1 MALFLMLW
9 NLKKYLLNI
18 VDMKSIIVTGATGCV
33 GSAVVRRALARGIDV
48 TCIVHK
54 GSKRLSNLP
63 QDSHIKIV
71 ECNLA
76 NYHSLELGEKY
87 DAFIHLSW
95 EKTFGASR
103 DDAEV
108 QTRNIQYTLD
118 AAQLAHR
125 CGCHVFV
132 GAGSQ
137 AEYGV
142 QSIDLT
148 PDLPVKPESGYGI
161 AKYAAGKLSAMLC
174 KSLGMRQCWARILS
188 VYGPNDGENTLIS
201 YVIRELKA
209 NHSPELTKCEQIW
222 DYLYADD
229 AGDAILSIAE
239 KGMDGKAYPL
249 GSGQG
254 RKLSEYI
261 EDIRQM
267 INSSIEIKFGVKDY
281 YPHQPM
287 HLVADISELTIDTGW
302 TPKVDFHKS
311 IKSLTS
317 L

>member
-1 MALFLMLW
+1 M
-9 NLKKYLLNI
+9 NN
-18 VDMKSIIVTGATGCV
+18 IIVTGATGCV
-33 GSAVVRRALARGIDV
+33 GSAVVRRALAKVISV

-54 GSKRLSNLP
+54 GTKRLSNLP
-63 QDSHIKIV
+63 ADDRVKIV
-71 ECNLA
+71 ECNLSDYA
-76 NYHSLELGEKY
+76 TLQLDGEY

-103 DDAEV
+103 DYAEV

-118 AAQLAHR
+118 SVYLAHR
-125 CGCHVFV
+125 CGCKVFV

-142 QSIDLT
+142 QTVDLT

-174 KSLGMRQCWARILS
+174 KSLGMRQNWVRILS

-209 NHSPELTKCEQIW
+209 GRSPELTKCEQIW

-229 AGDAILSIAE
+229 AGDAILAIAE
-239 KGMDGKAYPL
+239 KGVDGKAYPL
-249 GSGQG
+249 GSGKG
-254 RKLSEYI
+254 RRLSEYI
-261 EDIRQM
+261 EDIRQA
-267 INSSIEIKFGVKDY
+267 INPSVEVKFGVKEY

-287 HLVADISELTIDTGW
+287 HLVAELSELTKDIDW
-302 TPKVDFHKS
+302 DAKVSFSEGINK
-311 IKSLTS
+311 II
-317 L
+317 

>member
-1 MALFLMLW
+1 MA
-9 NLKKYLLNI
+9 
-18 VDMKSIIVTGATGCV
+18 DTMKEVRRIAITGCT
-33 GSAVVRRALARGIDV
+33 GSIGTALISLCIEEGVEVYAFVRGN
-48 TCIVHK
+48 
-54 GSKRLSNLP
+54 SKRIDRIPRHSLVN
-63 QDSHIKIV
+63 IV
-71 ECNLA
+71 ECDLSDIA
-76 NYHSLELGEKY
+76 AY
-87 DAFIHLSW
+87 DAEQCPQCDVFYHLGW
-95 EKTFGASR
+95 GATIGGGR
-103 DDAEV
+103 NDMPTQIDNIKYTIDAV
-108 QTRNIQYTLD
+108 
-118 AAQLAHR
+118 ALAHR
-125 CGCHVFV
+125 LGCHTFI
-132 GAGSQ
+132 GTGSQ
-137 AEYGV
+137 AEYGRYEGKLNADV
-142 QSIDLT
+142 PT
-148 PDLPVKPESGYGI
+148 NPENGYGI
-161 AKYAAGKLSAMLC
+161 AKLAAGQMSRIECAKYDM
-174 KSLGMRQCWARILS
+174 KHIWTRILS

>member
-1 MALFLMLW
+1 M
-9 NLKKYLLNI
+9 NN
-18 VDMKSIIVTGATGCV
+18 IIVTGATGCV
-33 GSAVVRRALARGIDV
+33 GSAVVRRALAKDISV

-63 QDSHIKIV
+63 TDDRVKIV
-71 ECNLA
+71 ECNLSD
-76 NYHSLELGEKY
+76 YKSLEIDGKY

-103 DDAEV
+103 DDADV

-118 AAQLAHR
+118 AVQLAHR
-125 CGCHVFV
+125 CGCMVFV

-142 QSIDLT
+142 QSVDLT

-174 KSLGMRQCWARILS
+174 KSLGMRQNWVRILS

-209 NHSPELTKCEQIW
+209 GRSPELTKCEQIW

-229 AGDAILSIAE
+229 AGDAILAIAE
-239 KGMDGKAYPL
+239 KGVDGKAYPL
-249 GSGQG
+249 GSGEG

-261 EDIRQM
+261 EAIRYA
-267 INSSIEIKFGVKDY
+267 INPTIEVKYGVKEY

-287 HLVADISELTIDTGW
+287 YLVANVRELQIDTEWVHMITFIDGINLFVK
-302 TPKVDFHKS
+302 TNY
-311 IKSLTS
+311 LT
-317 L
+317 

>member
-1 MALFLMLW
+1 M
-9 NLKKYLLNI
+9 NK
-18 VDMKSIIVTGATGCV
+18 IIVTGATGCV
-33 GSAVVRRALARGIDV
+33 GSAVVRRALVKDISV

-63 QDSHIKIV
+63 ADDRVKIV
-71 ECNLA
+71 ECNLSDYA
-76 NYHSLELGEKY
+76 TLDLQGEY

-108 QTRNIQYTLD
+108 QMRNIQYTLD
-118 AAQLAHR
+118 ACHLAKR
-125 CGCHVFV
+125 CGCKVFV

-142 QSIDLT
+142 QSVDLT

-174 KSLGMRQCWARILS
+174 KDFGMRQCWVRILS

-209 NHSPELTKCEQIW
+209 GRSPELTKCEQIW
-222 DYLYADD
+222 DYLHADD
-229 AGDAILSIAE
+229 AGDAILAVAK
-239 KGMDGKAYPL
+239 KGIDGKIYPL
-249 GSGQG
+249 GSGCG
-254 RKLSEYI
+254 RKLSEYV
-261 EDIRQM
+261 EDIRNM
-267 INSSIEIKFGVKDY
+267 INPAIEIKYGAKDY

-302 TPKVDFHKS
+302 NPKVNFKNG
-311 IKSLTS
+311 INFL

>member
-1 MALFLMLW
+1 M
-9 NLKKYLLNI
+9 NN
-18 VDMKSIIVTGATGCV
+18 VIVTGATGCV
-33 GSAVVRRALARGIDV
+33 GSAVVSRALAQGIRT
-48 TCIVHK
+48 TCIVHP

-63 QDSHIKIV
+63 RDEKIKIV
-71 ECNLA
+71 ECNLSD
-76 NYHSLELGEKY
+76 YKDFQIEGQH

-108 QTRNIQYTLD
+108 QIRNIQYTLD
-118 AAQLAHR
+118 AVHLAHR
-125 CGCHVFV
+125 CGCKIFI

-142 QSIDLT
+142 QSVDLT
-148 PDLPVKPESGYGI
+148 PELAVKPESGYGI

-174 KSLGMRQCWARILS
+174 KSLGIRQNWVRILS

-209 NHSPELTKCEQIW
+209 GRSPELTKCEQLW

-229 AGDAILSIAE
+229 AGDAILAIAE
-239 KGMDGKAYPL
+239 KGLDGKAYPL
-249 GSGQG
+249 GSGNG

-261 EDIRQM
+261 EDIRRN
-267 INSSIEIKFGVKDY
+267 INHKVEVKYGAKDY

-287 HLVADISELTIDTGW
+287 HLVADLKELTADTGW
-302 TPKVDFHKS
+302 KPSYSFDKG
-311 IKSLTS
+311 IKEF
-317 L
+317 

>member
-1 MALFLMLW
+1 M
-9 NLKKYLLNI
+9 KK
-18 VDMKSIIVTGATGCV
+18 IIVTGATGCV
-33 GSAVVRRALARGIDV
+33 GSAIVRRALAQEMEV

-54 GSKRLSNLP
+54 ESKRLSNLP
-63 QDSHIKIV
+63 KEEKVKIV
-71 ECNLA
+71 ECNSSDY
-76 NYHSLELGEKY
+76 NSLDLEGEY
-87 DAFIHLSW
+87 NVFIHMAW

-108 QTRNIQYTLD
+108 QMRNIQYTLD
-118 AAQLAHR
+118 ACHLARR
-125 CGCHVFV
+125 CGCKVFI

-142 QSIDLT
+142 QSVDLT

-174 KSLGMRQCWARILS
+174 KSLGMRQNWIRILS

-201 YVIRELKA
+201 YVIRELKEGR
-209 NHSPELTKCEQIW
+209 SPELTKCEQIW

-229 AGDAILSIAE
+229 AGDAILAVAE
-239 KGMDGKAYPL
+239 KGKDGKAYPL
-249 GSGQG
+249 GSGNG

-261 EDIRQM
+261 DDIQR
-267 INSSIEIKFGVKDY
+267 IVNPSVEVKYGRKDY

-287 HLVADISELTIDTGW
+287 YLLADITELTKDTGW
-302 TPKVDFHKS
+302 IPRFSFKES
-311 IKSLTS
+311 INCYMKLY
-317 L
+317 